1 MYVGSI
7 SVPKPN
13 SEVLML
19 KEDMP
24 ADSQCEHANVF
35 DYDNNIVKDKSSR
48 EAIDL
53 IGTFNNYPECNHRSL
68 DSTYGLNKLDSSF
81 LLELSLNLSH
91 PRGSRNQVMDDG
103 HILKQSEASAFS
115 R

>member
-1 MYVGSI
+1 M
-7 SVPKPN
+7 SVPRTN
-13 SEVLML
+13 SDVLML
-19 KEDMP
+19 KEDRA
-24 ADSQCEHANVF
+24 ADSQCEHANVPTETF
-35 DYDNNIVKDKSSR
+35 DYDNNIVQDKSSR

-68 DSTYGLNKLDSSF
+68 DSTYGLDKLDSSF

-91 PRGSRNQVMDDG
+91 PRGSRNQVMEDG
-103 HILKQSEASAFS
+103 HMLKQSEASAFS

>member
-1 MYVGSI
+1 MP
-7 SVPKPN
+7 VPQTN

-19 KEDMP
+19 KEDTA
-24 ADSQCEHANVF
+24 ADSAHANVTTETF
-35 DYDNNIVKDKSSR
+35 DYDNNIVQDKSSR

-53 IGTFNNYPECNHRSL
+53 IGTFSNYPEHRCL
-68 DSTYGLNKLDSSF
+68 DTTYGLNKLDSSF

-91 PRGSRNQVMDDG
+91 PRGSLNQVMDDK
-103 HILKQSEASAFS
+103 HMLKQSEASAFS